1 MATQEQDGS
10 IAIEANGRAL
20 HVSAGSTVR
29 DVVAAL
35 GADPDERGVAVA
47 VDGVVV
53 PRSAWSGTPLR
64 ADQRVEVVRA
74 TAGG

>member
-10 IAIEANGRAL
+10 IAIEANGRPL
-20 HVSAGSTVR
+20 HLAAGATVR

-47 VDGVVV
+47 VDGAVV
-53 PRSAWSGTPLR
+53 PRSAWKETPLR